1 MIFTIESKYM
11 KKNKHINLIGSIKFP
26 ERSSHLNKAFWVEV
40 LQDKNLT
47 LQSIDDNAKSQHL
60 HNQRVAHEYTVDK
73 KFNALDWD
81 FLDDK

>member
-1 MIFTIESKYM
+1 M

-60 HNQRVAHEYTVDK
+60 HNQRVAHEYKVDK
-73 KFNALDWD
+73 KFDELNWD